1 MGGKN
6 IHKWDSFWMS
16 LKSDARVARADKV
29 KEFITVFTDEGLQVV
44 AGDIMP
50 FHSILIEVVQDSQA
64 RFVIALKNRFIHKPL
79 KKKMEIK

>member
-1 MGGKN
+1 
-6 IHKWDSFWMS
+6 MS

-64 RFVIALKNRFIHKPL
+64 RFVIALKNRFIHKSSKKNDSKKIL
-79 KKKMEIK
+79 K